1 MANRILGILCSL
13 ALAVSAAGA
22 APLPQSLQAGEEV
35 LTSTAQAGSH
45 GGRLVVALRAEPK
58 TLNPVT
64 AGDGPSREVIGRMVA
79 DLVHINRATQLTEP
93 ALAKSWTVSPDGLR
107 YTLKLRK
114 GVRFSDGDP
123 FDADDVVF
131 SFQVYLD
138 DKLHS
143 PQRDLLIVGGKP
155 IVIRKLDSHTVAFE
169 LAQPYAAAERL
180 FDSVAILP
188 KHVLEKPYQGGRL
201 AQTWTLAT
209 PVSEI
214 VGLGPFRVKEYAA
227 GQQLVL
233 ERNPYYWKFDRAR
246 KRLPYLDEVA
256 FLFVASEDAQVIRFQ
271 AGETDVMGRMSAEN
285 YAVLERE
292 QQARGYRVQDLGPG
306 LEYNFLVFN
315 LNSKIPQDGRITHQQ
330 KWFKDLRF
338 RQAVSH
344 AIDRSGIVRL
354 VYRGRGTALAT
365 HVTAASKLWMNSS
378 IPTPTQSVEKARELL
393 KTAGFSWD
401 ESGTLL
407 DPNQQPVEFTIL
419 SSASNAQRTQIATII
434 QDDLKKL
441 GMRVQVVPLEFRAL
455 LDRVLQTHDYNAA
468 VLALGGGDVDPNP
481 QMNVWLS
488 TGSNH
493 LWNLGASQPAT
504 AWEAEIDGLM
514 RKQLSTL
521 KVKERKRLY
530 DRVQQLVAEHL
541 PLICVVS
548 PNILVAAKTRVG
560 NFQPAILDHYT
571 LWNADELFLRQDGSR
586 P

>member
-1 MANRILGILCSL
+1 MANRISGILCAL
-13 ALAVSAAGA
+13 ALAVSAASAA
-22 APLPQSLQAGEEV
+22 APQPLTTGEEL
-35 LTSTAQAGSH
+35 LTSSAEAGRH

-64 AGDGPSREVIGRMVA
+64 AGDGPSRDVIGRMVA
-79 DLVHINRATQLTEP
+79 DLVHINRASQLTEP

-114 GVRFSDGDP
+114 GIRFSDGEP

-138 DKLHS
+138 EKLHS

-155 IVIRKLDSHTVAFE
+155 IVIRKLDSYTVTFE

-188 KHVLEKPYQGGRL
+188 RHALEKPYQEGRL
-201 AQTWTLAT
+201 AQAWTLAT
-209 PVSEI
+209 PASEI
-214 VGLGPFRVKEYAA
+214 VSLGPFRLKEYAA
-227 GQQLVL
+227 GQRLVL
-233 ERNPYYWKFDRAR
+233 ERNPFYWKVDRNK
-246 KRLPYLDEVA
+246 KRLPYLDEIA

-271 AGETDVMGRMSAEN
+271 AGEADVMGRMSAEN
-285 YAVLERE
+285 YAVLERD

-315 LNSKIPQDGRITHQQ
+315 LNSVIPKDSRIAQQQ

-344 AIDRSGIVRL
+344 AIDRAGIVRL

-365 HVTAASKLWMNSS
+365 HVTAANKLWVNSA
-378 IPTPTQSVEKARELL
+378 IPAPTQSVEKARELL
-393 KTAGFSWD
+393 KSAGFSWD
-401 ESGTLL
+401 AEGMLL

-455 LDRVLQTHDYNAA
+455 LDRVLQTHDYEAA

-530 DRVQQLVAEHL
+530 DRVQQLVAENL
-541 PLICVVS
+541 PFICIVS
-548 PNILVAAKTRVG
+548 PNILVGVKSQVG

>member
-1 MANRILGILCSL
+1 MANRFLALLCALAIAASL
-13 ALAVSAAGA
+13 AGA
-22 APLPQSLQAGEEV
+22 TAPPQPLKTGEEL
-35 LTSTAQAGSH
+35 LTSTAEAGRH

-64 AGDGPSREVIGRMVA
+64 AGDGPSRDVIGRMVA

-93 ALAKSWTVSPDGLR
+93 ALAKSWKVSPDGLR

-114 GVRFSDGDP
+114 GIRFSDGEP
-123 FDADDVVF
+123 FDADDIVF
-131 SFQVYLD
+131 SLHVYLD
-138 DKLHS
+138 EKLHS

-155 IVIRKLDSHTVAFE
+155 IAVRKLDPHTVTFE

-188 KHVLEKPYQGGRL
+188 KHVLEKPYQEGRL
-201 AQTWTLAT
+201 AQAWTLAT
-209 PVSEI
+209 PASE
-214 VGLGPFRVKEYAA
+214 VVTLGPFRLKQYVA
-227 GQQLVL
+227 GQRLVL
-233 ERNPYYWKFDRAR
+233 ERNPYYWKADRNK
-246 KRLPYLDEVA
+246 KRLPYLDEIA

-285 YAVLERE
+285 YAVLERD

-315 LNSKIPQDGRITHQQ
+315 QNSVIPKDSRIAQQQ
-330 KWFKDLRF
+330 KWFNDLRF

-344 AIDRSGIVRL
+344 AIDRAGIVRL
-354 VYRGRGTALAT
+354 VYRNRGTALAT
-365 HVTAASKLWMNSS
+365 HVTAANKLWMNSA
-378 IPTPTQSVEKARELL
+378 IPTPAQSVEKARELL
-393 KTAGFSWD
+393 KLAGFSWD
-401 ESGTLL
+401 AGGMLL
-407 DPNQQPVEFTIL
+407 DPMQQAVEFTIL

-441 GMRVQVVPLEFRAL
+441 GMRVQVVPLEFRAM
-455 LDRVLQTHDYNAA
+455 LDRVLQTHDYEAA

-521 KVKERKRLY
+521 KIKERKRLY
-530 DRVQQLVAEHL
+530 DRVQELVAENL
-541 PLICVVS
+541 PLICIVS
-548 PNILVAAKTRVG
+548 PNILVGARNSVG

-571 LWNADELFLRQDGSR
+571 LWNADELFLRQDGPR